1 MILNNITNAYQL
13 IVDQIDGF
21 RINQCTSSVSLTESM
36 NGESKMHESL
46 IYFYRRIPD
55 FIQLHIE
62 DQILLIKCNLVNI
75 IYLHYIL
82 VENFQESPRIGL
94 YMSKWINADF
104 HQRMSRIIFFYCSYI
119 YKNII
124 VGFNEFKLRCWR
136 RFTNFK

>member
-1 MILNNITNAYQL
+1 MILNNITNSYQL
-13 IVDQIDGF
+13 IFDQINCF
-21 RINQCTSSVSLTESM
+21 RINQCTSSVSLIEFM
-36 NGESKMHESL
+36 NGEIKMHESL

-104 HQRMSRIIFFYCSYI
+104 HQRMSRIIFFLLFI
-119 YKNII
+119 Y
-124 VGFNEFKLRCWR
+124 L
-136 RFTNFK
+136 